1 MAIALDGL
9 TQPFASLTEDDA
21 RTLLTETWG
30 MYSIDVKRLD
40 TERDDTFRARTLD
53 GVVTLK
59 VAHPGDRIDVIE
71 LQTAALEHAAAA
83 DPGIPLQRVV
93 AALDGTTLVT
103 TRYRIARVL
112 TWLEGALLH
121 DMPQN
126 RKVLAEAG
134 TVLGRLNRALHDFE
148 HAAADRALAWDIA
161 RLAELRPHATG
172 PLMEQALDRFDAE
185 VAPVLDDLPHQIVH
199 NDFHPANVLVDARRG
214 MTVTGV
220 LDFGDVVRTARVCDL
235 AVALAYL
242 VPDAPPPWPGVRAF
256 REGFESVVPLDDAER
271 AVLPVLVAGRTLMR
285 TVINRAMNP
294 EGDEDGDLIEFY
306 ERNARKLARLLAVG
320 PSAL

>member
-21 RTLLTETWG
+21 RTLLRKTWG
-30 MYSIDVKRLD
+30 LYSIDVERLE

-71 LQTAALEHAAAA
+71 LQTAALAHAAEA

-93 AALDGTTLVT
+93 PALDGSTLVT
-103 TRYRIARVL
+103 TRHRIARVL
-112 TWLEGALLH
+112 TWLNGALLH

-126 RKVLAEAG
+126 RKVLGEAG
-134 TVLGRLNRALHDFE
+134 TVLGRLNRALHDFD
-148 HAAADRALAWDIA
+148 HPAADRELAWDIA
-161 RLAELRPHATG
+161 RLAELRPYAPE
-172 PLMEQALDRFDAE
+172 PLLQRVLDRFDAE
-185 VAPVLDDLPHQIVH
+185 VTPVLADLPRQIVH

-214 MTVTGV
+214 TTVTGV

-271 AVLPVLVAGRTLMR
+271 ALLPVLIAGRTLMR

-294 EGDEDGDLIEFY
+294 DADDGLTDFY
-306 ERNARKLARLLAVG
+306 ERNSRKIASLLAIG

>member
-1 MAIALDGL
+1 MAIALERL
-9 TQPFASLTEDDA
+9 TQPFAPLTEDDA
-21 RTLLTETWG
+21 RTLLTDTWG
-30 MYSIDVKRLD
+30 MYSITIERLE

-71 LQTAALEHAAAA
+71 LQTSALAHVAAA

-93 AALDGTTLVT
+93 PALNGRTLVT
-103 TRYRIARVL
+103 TRYRIARVM

-121 DMPQN
+121 DMPQG
-126 RKVLAEAG
+126 RKVLRDAG
-134 TVLGRLNRALHDFE
+134 TVLGRLNRALSDFE
-148 HAAADRALAWDIA
+148 HDAADRELAWDIA
-161 RLAELRPHATG
+161 RLSELRPHASE
-172 PLMEQALDRFDAE
+172 PLMQRVLDRFEAE
-185 VAPVLDDLPHQIVH
+185 VAPVLPDLPHQIVH

-214 MTVTGV
+214 TTVTGV

-256 REGFESVVPLDDAER
+256 REGFESIVPLSDAER
-271 AVLPVLVAGRTLMR
+271 DVLPILVAGRTLMR

-294 EGDEDGDLIEFY
+294 HADDDLGEFY
-306 ERNARKLARLLAVG
+306 ERNSRKLASLLAIG

>member
-9 TQPFASLTEDDA
+9 TQPFVPLTEDDA
-21 RTLLTETWG
+21 RTLLSETWG
-30 MYSIDVKRLD
+30 MYSIDIERLD

-59 VAHPGDRIDVIE
+59 VAHPGDRIGVIE

-93 AALDGTTLVT
+93 PALDGKTLVT

-112 TWLEGALLH
+112 TWLDGALLH
-121 DMPQN
+121 DMPQS
-126 RKVLAEAG
+126 RKVLSEAG
-134 TVLGRLNRALHDFE
+134 IVLGRLNKALSDFE
-148 HAAADRALAWDIA
+148 HKGADRELAWDIA
-161 RLAELRPHATG
+161 RLAELRPHADE
-172 PLMEQALDRFDAE
+172 PLLHRVLDRFDAE
-185 VAPVLDDLPHQIVH
+185 VAPVIDDLPRQIVH
-199 NDFHPANVLVDARRG
+199 NDFHPANVLVDAKRG
-214 MTVTGV
+214 TTVTGV
-220 LDFGDVVRTARVCDL
+220 LDFGDVVRTARVFDL

-256 REGFESVVPLDDAER
+256 REGFESVVPLSDAER
-271 AVLPVLVAGRTLMR
+271 DLLPILIAGRTLMR

-294 EGDEDGDLIEFY
+294 DAEDELFEFY
-306 ERNARKLARLLAVG
+306 DRNNRKLESLLAIG

>member
-21 RTLLTETWG
+21 RTLLNETWG
-30 MYSIDVKRLD
+30 LYSIDVERLD

-71 LQTAALEHAAAA
+71 LQTAALAHAAEA
-83 DPGIPLQRVV
+83 DPGIPLQRVLP
-93 AALDGTTLVT
+93 ALDGTTLVT

-112 TWLEGALLH
+112 TWLNGALLH

-126 RKVLAEAG
+126 RKVLGEAG
-134 TVLGRLNRALHDFE
+134 TVLGRLNRALRDFE
-148 HAAADRALAWDIA
+148 HPAADRELAWDVA
-161 RLAELRPHATG
+161 RVAELRPYADE
-172 PLMEQALDRFDAE
+172 PLMLHMLDRFDEE
-185 VAPVLDDLPHQIVH
+185 VAPVLPDLPRQVVH

-214 MTVTGV
+214 TTVTGV

-256 REGFESVVPLDDAER
+256 REGFESIVPLDDAER
-271 AVLPVLVAGRTLMR
+271 AVLPLLVAGRTLMR

-294 EGDEDGDLIEFY
+294 DAEEDLVDFY
-306 ERNARKLARLLAVG
+306 ERNSRKLASLLAVG
-320 PSAL
+320 QSAL